1 MNYFPD
7 TNANISPFP
16 LQAEDAALHIATS
29 SSWVEIS
36 GKAIRNNITQFKQ
49 FIGHDKTLG
58 IVIKSNA
65 YGHGMLQIAQLCQH
79 HPDVNYLLVAHISE
93 AIDLRKADI
102 TKKILLVSP
111 ARNNLMAAVYHDCDI
126 MVTDKDVLEQLQII
140 GLQLQKKIIIHI
152 KVDTGLSRF
161 GFPPQ
166 EIIPLLNYIK
176 TLPMISVIGIYTHF
190 AESNNSDLSFTYEQE
205 NIFNKLLTSVENA
218 GFDIPFHHHSN
229 TAATT
234 ALAHQK
240 VNFFRMGAGTYGI
253 WPSEANHALVNE
265 KKYHIS
271 LMPALEWKTKI
282 IHIKTIQAKSFIGYN
297 RTYQADKDMKLA
309 IIPVGYYDG
318 YDKRLSNKGFV
329 YLKGKNAPIVGTI
342 AMNATTIDITDIPD
356 AQLDDIVT
364 LVGHYP
370 QITPAELAIQTGCLN
385 ARQITAQIN
394 PCIPRIILD

>member
-1 MNYFPD
+1 MNYSQNINS
-7 TNANISPFP
+7 TISPFS
-16 LQAEDAALHIATS
+16 LTAENVTLDAITPN
-29 SSWVEIS
+29 SWVEIN
-36 GKAIRNNITQFKQ
+36 GQAIQNNITQFKQ
-49 FIGHDKTLG
+49 FIGADKTLG

-65 YGHGMLQIAQLCQH
+65 YGHGMLQVSQLCQN
-79 HPDVNYLLVAHISE
+79 HPDVDYLLVAHVSE
-93 AIDLRKADI
+93 AIDLRKAGI

-111 ARNNLMAAVYHDCDI
+111 ARDNLDAAAYYECDI
-126 MVTDKDVLEQLQII
+126 MVTDKDILNRLQTI
-140 GLQLQKKIIIHI
+140 GVQLQKKIAIHL

-161 GFPPQ
+161 GFAPE
-166 EIIPLLNYIK
+166 EIISLLHFVK
-176 TLPMISVIGIYTHF
+176 TLPMITVAGIYTHF
-190 AESNNSDLSFTYEQE
+190 AESNNSDLSFTHKQE
-205 NIFNKLLTSVENA
+205 NSFTTLLSSIKDA
-218 GFDIPFHHHSN
+218 GFVLPFHHHSN

-234 ALAHQK
+234 ALAHHK

-253 WPSEANHALVNE
+253 WPSEANHALVTE
-265 KKYHIS
+265 KKYPIS

-282 IHIKTIQAKSFIGYN
+282 IHIKTVQAKSFIGYN
-297 RTYQADKDMKLA
+297 RTYQADKDMKIA

-394 PCIPRIILD
+394 PCIPRIIVD